1 MKVSFLTFLLMGFMG
16 IFSSLNAQN
25 ISVTGKITDE
35 DNNPLP
41 GASVIVKGTSKGV
54 SSDFDGNYQIQAQQG
69 DVLEFSFVGFQTQSK
84 KVAEGGG

>member
-84 KVAEGGG
+84 KVAGGG